1 MIVVPDTGSI
11 QLPGASAERGTKHKG
26 GEGSEGLRGLKS
38 LGVRDLKHRMA
49 FLACNVICSS
59 MKLGEQAPDSSEEA
73 SPQTIKERMSPAEWN
88 TIYKMSQDRN
98 LYQNLINSLFPTIH
112 GNEEVKYFL
121 FLVALVLKALNRF
134 YYYFYY
140 ENNIEEV
147 PFYTFL
153 MAYL

>member
-73 SPQTIKERMSPAEWN
+73 SQLMDFVTDLTVKDKRLLVQMS
-88 TIYKMSQDRN
+88 S
-98 LYQNLINSLFPTIH
+98 
-112 GNEEVKYFL
+112 GV
-121 FLVALVLKALNRF
+121 
-134 YYYFYY
+134 
-140 ENNIEEV
+140 ENNVLQTKRINFNVAISHFASGKFE
-147 PFYTFL
+147 L
-153 MAYL
+153 

>member
-49 FLACNVICSS
+49 FLACNVILCS
-59 MKLGEQAPDSSEEA
+59 MKLGEKDTDNSEEA

-112 GNEEVKYFL
+112 GNEEVKYLL
-121 FLVALVLKALNRF
+121 FLVALVLKAKGQIISECPLEILEFPKIPRK
-134 YYYFYY
+134 
-140 ENNIEEV
+140 I
-147 PFYTFL
+147 
-153 MAYL
+153 

>member
-121 FLVALVLKALNRF
+121 PLFSFACFNRAMLVA
-134 YYYFYY
+134 
-140 ENNIEEV
+140 I
-147 PFYTFL
+147 
-153 MAYL
+153 